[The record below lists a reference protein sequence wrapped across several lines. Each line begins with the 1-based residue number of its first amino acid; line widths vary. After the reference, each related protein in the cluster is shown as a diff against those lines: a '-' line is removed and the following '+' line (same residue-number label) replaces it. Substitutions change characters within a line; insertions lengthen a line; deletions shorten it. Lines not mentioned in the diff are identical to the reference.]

1 MGRPSSVVVGGAILL
16 LASSLVARSM
26 IHSFTSDRGDL
37 EVAAFFEQYSKE
49 YVAKYTAS
57 SEAAWRAGTDVS
69 EQHTNEQVVADL
81 AFSEFAGAADTIT
94 KLKEFKQRTTLSDLQ
109 RREVEKALLK
119 AAESPATVPDVVKAR
134 VAAEARQRA
143 ALDGFRFMMADGKGG
158 SAVVTPNDLD
168 GILRTSRDL
177 DERRRAWEA
186 SKTSG
191 VALKKGLLELR
202 DLRNKVAREL
212 GYSSYFA
219 LQVADYGMT
228 VPEMMALLDG
238 VLADMRPAY
247 EQLHAYARRQLAK
260 RYAQPVPDLI
270 PAHWLSNRWSQEWPG
285 LVDGIDLD
293 PLFAS
298 MKPEQLIRTAED
310 FYVSMG
316 FPKLPPSFY
325 DKSDLYALPAG
336 SPRMKNTHASAW
348 HIDLGQDVRSL
359 MSVESDFQWF
369 TTTHHELGHIYY
381 YIAYT
386 RPEVPPLLREGANR
400 AFHEGI
406 GELISLAASQ
416 QSYLRSLG
424 VLPSD
429 QKIDNVQW
437 LLNDATMSIVFLP
450 WSAGVMSHW
459 EHDFYELELPADQM
473 NARWWHYV
481 KKYQGIE
488 PPSARGEEFCD
499 AATKTHINDDPAAYY
514 DYALATLLKFQFHR
528 TIARD
533 ILKTDYNDANY
544 RGSVATG
551 DFLRSILR
559 EGQTRDW
566 RDLVKETTGEEM
578 SGKAMLEYYTPLV
591 EWLKKD
597 NAGTKVGF

>member
-1 MGRPSSVVVGGAILL
+1 MKRPSAVAIAITLALGLSSVACLNLESWMSG
-16 LASSLVARSM
+16 R
-26 IHSFTSDRGDL
+26 TDP
-37 EVAAFFEQYSKE
+37 EVAAFLDAYSKQ

-69 EQHTNEQVVADL
+69 EKHTNEQVVADL
-81 AFSEFAGAADTIT
+81 AFSEFAGAADTVT
-94 KLKEFKQRTTLSDLQ
+94 KLKAFKQRDSLSDLQ
-109 RREVEKALLK
+109 RRQVEKALLK
-119 AAESPATVPDVVKAR
+119 AAESPATIPDVVKAR

-143 ALDGFRFMMADGKGG
+143 TLDGFRFMMDDGKGG
-158 SAVVTPNDLD
+158 SSVVTPNDLD
-168 GILRTSRDL
+168 GILRSSRNL

-228 VPEMMALLDG
+228 VPEMMTLLDG
-238 VLADMRPAY
+238 VLADTRPAY

-260 RYAQPVPDLI
+260 RYGQPVPDLI
-270 PAHWLSNRWSQEWPG
+270 PAHWLSNRWGQEWPG

-298 MKPEQLIRTAED
+298 MKPEEIIRTAED

-316 FPKLPPSFY
+316 FPKLPQSFY

-336 SPRMKNTHASAW
+336 STRMKNTHASAW
-348 HIDLGQDVRSL
+348 HIDLGEDVRSL
-359 MSVESDFQWF
+359 MSVEPDFQWF

-381 YIAYT
+381 YIAYS

-416 QSYLRSLG
+416 QSYLRGRG
-424 VLPSD
+424 VLPKD
-429 QKIDNVQW
+429 QAIDRIQW

-459 EHDFYELELPADQM
+459 EHDFYELELPADQL

-481 KKYQGIE
+481 KKYQGIA
-488 PPSARGEEFCD
+488 PPSPRGEEFCD
-499 AATKTHINDDPAAYY
+499 AATKTHINDDPAGYY

-533 ILKTDYNDANY
+533 LLKADYNDANY
-544 RGSVATG
+544 YGSVATG

-566 RDLVKETTGEEM
+566 RELVKESTGEEM
-578 SGKAMLEYYTPLV
+578 SGKAMLEYYLPLV
-591 EWLKKD
+591 EWLKQD

>member
-1 MGRPSSVVVGGAILL
+1 MRRPTFVVASV
-16 LASSLVARSM
+16 LALSIPFSWVACSM
-26 IHSFTSDRGDL
+26 FKPMLSDPGDL
-37 EVAAFFEQYSKE
+37 EVTAFLDDYSKS

-57 SEAAWRAGTDVS
+57 AEAAWRAGTDVS
-69 EQHTNEQVVADL
+69 EKHTNEQVVADL
-81 AFSEFAGAADTIT
+81 AFSEFAGAADTVT
-94 KLKEFKQRTTLSDLQ
+94 KLKEFKQRDTLSDLQ
-109 RREVEKALLK
+109 RRQVEKALLK
-119 AAESPATVPDVVKAR
+119 AAESPATIPDVVKAR

-143 ALDGFRFMMADGKGG
+143 ALDGFRFMMDDGKGG
-158 SAVVTPNDLD
+158 SSVVTPNDLD
-168 GILRTSRDL
+168 GLLRNSRDL

-191 VALKKGLLELR
+191 KALKQGLLELR

-238 VLADMRPAY
+238 VLADTRPAY

-260 RYAQPVPDLI
+260 RYGQPVPDLI
-270 PAHWLSNRWSQEWPG
+270 PAHWLSNRWGQEWPG

-293 PLFAS
+293 PLFKS
-298 MKPEQLIRTAED
+298 MTPEQIIRVSED

-316 FPKLPPSFY
+316 FPKLPQSFY
-325 DKSDLYALPAG
+325 EKSDLYALPAG
-336 SPRMKNTHASAW
+336 STRMKNTHASAW
-348 HIDLGQDVRSL
+348 HIDLGEDVRSL
-359 MSVESDFQWF
+359 MSVQSDFQWF

-381 YIAYT
+381 YIAYS

-416 QSYLRSLG
+416 QSYLRGRG
-424 VLPSD
+424 VLKAD
-429 QKIDNVQW
+429 QKIDRIQW

-459 EHDFYELELPADQM
+459 EHDFYELELPADQL

-481 KKYQGIE
+481 KKYQGIA
-488 PPSARGEEFCD
+488 PPSPRGEEFCD
-499 AATKTHINDDPAAYY
+499 AATKTHINDDPAGYY

-533 ILKTDYNDANY
+533 ILKTDYNDADY
-544 RGSVATG
+544 FGSVATG

-566 RDLVKETTGEEM
+566 RELVKETTGAEM
-578 SGKAMLEYYTPLV
+578 SGKAMLEYYLPLV
-591 EWLKKD
+591 EWLSQD
-597 NAGTKVGF
+597 NAGAKVGF

>member
-1 MGRPSSVVVGGAILL
+1 MKRPSAVAIAITLALGLSSVACLNLESWMSG
-16 LASSLVARSM
+16 R
-26 IHSFTSDRGDL
+26 TDP
-37 EVAAFFEQYSKE
+37 EVAAFLDDYSKQ

-69 EQHTNEQVVADL
+69 EKHTNEQVVADL
-81 AFSEFAGAADTIT
+81 AFSEFAGAADTVT
-94 KLKEFKQRTTLSDLQ
+94 KLKAFKQRDSLSDLQ
-109 RREVEKALLK
+109 RRQVEKALLK
-119 AAESPATVPDVVKAR
+119 AAESPATIPDVVKAR

-143 ALDGFRFMMADGKGG
+143 TLDGFRFMMDDGKGG
-158 SAVVTPNDLD
+158 SSVVTPNDLD
-168 GILRTSRDL
+168 GILRSSRNL

-228 VPEMMALLDG
+228 VPEMMTLLDG
-238 VLADMRPAY
+238 VLADTRPAY

-260 RYAQPVPDLI
+260 RYGQPVPDLI
-270 PAHWLSNRWSQEWPG
+270 PAHWLSNRWGQEWPG

-298 MKPEQLIRTAED
+298 MKPEEIIRTAED

-316 FPKLPPSFY
+316 FPKLPQSFY

-336 SPRMKNTHASAW
+336 STRMKNTHASAW
-348 HIDLGQDVRSL
+348 HIDLGEDVRSL
-359 MSVESDFQWF
+359 MSVEPDFQWF

-381 YIAYT
+381 YIAYS

-406 GELISLAASQ
+406 GELISLAAAQ
-416 QSYLRSLG
+416 QSYLRGRG
-424 VLPSD
+424 VLKAD
-429 QKIDNVQW
+429 QKIDRIQW

-459 EHDFYELELPADQM
+459 EHDFYELELPADQL

-481 KKYQGIE
+481 KKYQGIA
-488 PPSARGEEFCD
+488 PPSPRGEEFCD
-499 AATKTHINDDPAAYY
+499 AATKTHINDDPAGYY

-533 ILKTDYNDANY
+533 LLKADYNDADY
-544 RGSVATG
+544 YGSVATG

-566 RDLVKETTGEEM
+566 RELVKEATGEEM
-578 SGKAMLEYYTPLV
+578 SGKAMLEYYLPLV
-591 EWLKKD
+591 EWLQQD